1 MSGSLWNYYRG
12 KTYGVDANSSNGRSF
27 KYKTKVVGKSPETPE
42 GPHYHHKIQMEH
54 NHHYHHN
61 QQYNFQMLKS
71 LFHPNILVMFEDFL
85 IYY

>member
-42 GPHYHHKIQMEH
+42 GPHYHNKI
-54 NHHYHHN
+54 
-61 QQYNFQMLKS
+61 
-71 LFHPNILVMFEDFL
+71 
-85 IYY
+85 